1 MKRRIGSS
9 WLLKEKKN
17 RKRGATLRLTGIY
30 IYIRIYVYIEKLNS

>member
-17 RKRGATLRLTGIY
+17 RKRGATLRLIG

>member
-30 IYIRIYVYIEKLNS
+30 IRIYVHIEKLNS